1 MTGSTKTTIGGYL
14 IERLQEQGVGHV
26 FGVPGDFV
34 LGFMRQLEASPLRLI
49 NTSDEQ
55 GAGFA
60 ADAYARLRGLGA
72 VCVTYGVG
80 GLKIAN
86 TTGEAYAEKSPVVVI
101 SGAPSMDERR
111 RHPLIHHKVRSYDTQ
126 YRVFQQLTAAA
137 TVLDDPECAAS
148 EIDRVLAIAKA
159 YSQPV
164 YIELPRD
171 MVDVPVDRPA
181 AMPAAGLESDP
192 RTLAAALAEA
202 VDWINR
208 AERPVIMFGVEVV
221 RFGMQDLVMRF
232 IEASGIPAVVTPLDK
247 GAIQECHPSFV
258 GVYAGALGRDDVR
271 EYVEGSDCLIMLGT
285 LLTDFNLGIYTA
297 RIDPAR
303 CIHATRERL
312 AMGLHTFERV
322 GLEDFVAGLAAPE
335 AIRRRDADHPRVPE
349 TDAGRDEADGRD
361 PITVARF
368 FRRLESFLTDEMIV
382 LADPGD
388 ALFGSIDLPVQ
399 GARAFLSPAFYASL
413 GFAVPAAIGAQCAA
427 PDARPVVLV
436 GDGAFQMTGMELS
449 TCVKH
454 GLDPL
459 VFVLNNGGYTTERL
473 ILDGGFNDIQP
484 WDYGKLPGLLG
495 GGHASVVETV
505 ADLESAL
512 EAASIRDGQFSLVDV
527 RLAPSDV
534 SQALVRLGA
543 RLKGEAEAKA
553 AMVAGAGRLTARVS
567 PAKVQRPTT
576 IYAPVQ
582 DAFEQGDRRAA
593 ARLPAEP

>member
-14 IERLQEQGVGHV
+14 IQRLREHGVGHV

-34 LGFMRQLEASPLRLI
+34 LTFMHEIERSPLRLI

-60 ADAYARLRGLGA
+60 ADAYARMTGLGV

-86 TTGEAYAEKSPVVVI
+86 TTGQAYAEKSPVVVI
-101 SGAPSMDERR
+101 SGAPSMEERR

-126 YRVFQQLTAAA
+126 FRVFQQLTAAA

-148 EIDRVLAIAKA
+148 EIDRVLGIAKQ

-171 MVDVPVDRPA
+171 MIDVQIDRPA
-181 AMPAAGLESDP
+181 VVGTTDMASDSQ
-192 RTLAAALAEA
+192 TLAAAVAEA
-202 VDWINR
+202 VEWINR
-208 AERPVIMFGVEVV
+208 AERPVIVFGVELV
-221 RFGMQDLVMRF
+221 RFGLHDLVMRF
-232 IEASGIPAVVTPLDK
+232 IEESRIPATVTLLDK
-247 GAIQECHPSFV
+247 GAIQECHDSFL

-285 LLTDFNLGIYTA
+285 LLTDLNLGIYTA
-297 RIDPAR
+297 RLDPAR

-312 AMGLHTFERV
+312 AIGLHTFERV
-322 GLEDFVAGLAAPE
+322 GLEDFVAGLAAPGVV
-335 AIRRRDADHPRVPE
+335 RRIATEHPRAPITGDVGA
-349 TDAGRDEADGRD
+349 TVGGNTEA
-361 PITVARF
+361 ITVAHLF
-368 FRRLESFLTDEMIV
+368 HRLESFITDEMIV
-382 LADPGD
+382 IADPGD

-427 PDARPVVLV
+427 PDARPLVLV

-449 TCVKH
+449 TCAKY

-459 VFVLNNGGYTTERL
+459 VIVLNNGGYTTERL
-473 ILDGGFNDIQP
+473 ILDGGFNDVQP
-484 WDYGKLPGLLG
+484 WDFSKIPDLLG
-495 GGHASVVETV
+495 AGHSYVVETV
-505 ADLESAL
+505 GDL
-512 EAASIRDGQFSLVDV
+512 EAALGAASVRDGQFCLIDV
-527 RLAPSDV
+527 RLDRNDV
-534 SQALVRLGA
+534 SPALVRLGE
-543 RLKGEAEAKA
+543 RLKNA
-553 AMVAGAGRLTARVS
+553 ANAGLRST
-567 PAKVQRPTT
+567 P
-576 IYAPVQ
+576 
-582 DAFEQGDRRAA
+582 AA
-593 ARLPAEP
+593 APMSATHEAIA